1 MIDRSRSS
9 SRARPLPIK
18 PVFLYVALTIV
29 TFFLLL
35 PVVWM
40 VSTSLK
46 TLGTEFDLPIQWI
59 PADPRWENYAE
70 AWNNPLS
77 RSDFARYTLN
87 SVIVTASV
95 TIINVLLVTMAGYG
109 LAKYRFAGANLVF
122 LAIVI
127 TLILPL
133 EVIMVPLFLTV
144 RDLGWIDNYLGL
156 IVPVIADAFGVFLMR
171 QWFRALPTSLI
182 EAARID
188 GAGHIRAFVTIAV
201 PLSWPAILTVAI
213 FIFRETWDDFV
224 WPFLVVQSDQ
234 MRTIPLGVRTFQQAE
249 LSNFPHIMALSTLAT
264 IPLVIL
270 YFLFQR
276 YFVRGIAGTGLKD

>member
-1 MIDRSRSS
+1 MTMRL
-9 SRARPLPIK
+9 PLRK
-18 PVFLYVALTIV
+18 GFLYVALTIV

-35 PVVWM
+35 PVLWM

-46 TLGTEFDLPIQWI
+46 TLGSEFDLPIQWI
-59 PADPRWENYAE
+59 PSDPRWENYAE
-70 AWNNPLS
+70 AWNNPLTK
-77 RSDFARYTLN
+77 SDFARYTLN
-87 SVIVTASV
+87 SVIVTGLV
-95 TIINVLLVTMAGYG
+95 TTINVLLTTMAGYG
-109 LAKYRFAGANLVF
+109 LAKYRFAGGNVIFLV
-122 LAIVI
+122 IVV

-144 RDLGWIDNYLGL
+144 RDLGWIDTYQGL
-156 IVPVIADAFGVFLMR
+156 IVPVIADAFGVFLTR
-171 QWFRALPTSLI
+171 QWFRSLPSPLI
-182 EAARID
+182 DAARID
-188 GAGHIRAFVTIAV
+188 GAGHLRVFFTIAV

-213 FIFRETWDDFV
+213 FTFRETWDDYI
-224 WPFLVVQSDQ
+224 WPFLIVQSDS

-249 LSNFPHIMALSTLAT
+249 LSNFPHIMALSTMAT

>member
-1 MIDRSRSS
+1 MQAGS
-9 SRARPLPIK
+9 ARRRHVPVK
-18 PVFLYVALTIV
+18 PVFLYIALTIV

-35 PVVWM
+35 PVLWM

-46 TLGTEFDLPIQWI
+46 TLGSEFDLPIQWI
-59 PADPRWENYAE
+59 PSDPRWENYVE
-70 AWNNPLS
+70 SWSNPLTHA
-77 RSDFARYTLN
+77 DFARYTLN

-95 TIINVLLVTMAGYG
+95 TTLNVLLTTMAGYG
-109 LAKYRFAGANLVF
+109 LAKYRFAGGNIVF

-144 RDLGWIDNYLGL
+144 RDLGWIDHYEGL
-156 IVPVIADAFGVFLMR
+156 IVPIIADAFGVFLMR
-171 QWFRALPTSLI
+171 QWFKSLPTSLM

-188 GAGHIRAFVTIAV
+188 GAGHIRVFFTIAV

-213 FIFRETWDDFV
+213 FTFRETWDDFV
-224 WPFLVVQSDQ
+224 WPFLIVQSDS

-270 YFLFQR
+270 YFVFQR

>member
-1 MIDRSRSS
+1 LT
-9 SRARPLPIK
+9 ARL
-18 PVFLYVALTIV
+18 VTRQAFLYIALTIV

-35 PVVWM
+35 PVFWM

-46 TLGTEFDLPIQWI
+46 TLGSEFDLPIEWI
-59 PADPRWENYAE
+59 PSDPRWENYAE
-70 AWNNPLS
+70 AWSNPLTK
-77 RSDFARYTLN
+77 SDFARYTLN
-87 SVIVTASV
+87 SVIVTAFV
-95 TIINVLLVTMAGYG
+95 TTINVLLTTMAGYG
-109 LAKYRFAGANLVF
+109 LAKYRFAGANIVF
-122 LAIVI
+122 LAIVV

-144 RDLGWIDNYLGL
+144 RDLGWIDTYQGI

-171 QWFRALPTSLI
+171 QWFRSLPTSLI
-182 EAARID
+182 DAARID
-188 GAGHIRAFVTIAV
+188 GAGHIRVFFTIAV

-213 FIFRETWDDFV
+213 FTFRETWDDYI
-224 WPFLVVQSDQ
+224 WPFLIVQSDD

-270 YFLFQR
+270 YFVFQR
-276 YFVRGIAGTGLKD
+276 YFVRGIAATGLRE